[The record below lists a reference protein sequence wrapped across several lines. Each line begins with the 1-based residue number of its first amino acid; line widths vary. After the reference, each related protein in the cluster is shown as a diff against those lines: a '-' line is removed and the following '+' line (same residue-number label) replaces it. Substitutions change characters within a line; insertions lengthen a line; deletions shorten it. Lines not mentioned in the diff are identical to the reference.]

1 MFLKQLDKS
10 YGQKLTSLFQKL
22 TIVLIF
28 FMAINLYSSG
38 KITLGLTGVTLKE
51 DIATIMSFK
60 NYLSK
65 HIKVDVNLK
74 FAKSYSIME
83 SFIINESVDFAYV
96 CGATYVD
103 LEDLNKIELFV
114 IPQSNGKNTYSSLI
128 IAQQDSKEQ
137 SLIDFQ
143 NKTFAMSDPDSNSG
157 SLLPFYEI
165 IKQGYNKDNF
175 FNKVIYTYDHGE
187 SIEAVLNGFVHGASV
202 DSMVYDAYIYKH
214 PSAKNRLKIVQDFS
228 NYPIPPFIIR
238 KNLPLEIRQKLQTT
252 LLNMHKDKKGKQ
264 ILKAMSIDNFEK
276 PNNISYEKIKKVKE
290 YMHNYR
296 NKNVQ

>member
-28 FMAINLYSSG
+28 FMAINLYSSE